1 MPGVLPVLNRKALE
15 YALRVAIAV
24 NCEIVSPMLFERKNY
39 YYPDLPKNY
48 QISQKRAP
56 LGRGGALEIVVPSG
70 TPASGPGADGPIK
83 RIGLED
89 VHLEEDTGK
98 LLHAEE
104 GDDSYIDYNRS
115 GMPLLELVSAPD
127 MRTLAEVQAYMNAVR
142 DLLLYLGVSECRMEL
157 GQLRFEAN
165 ISLRPIGQEELGP
178 RVELK
183 NLNSFRSVLRGLE
196 YEMRRQEKHLNAGH
210 KILRETRLWDEERG
224 VTEPMRSKEEAQDYR
239 YFPEP
244 DLVPISISAELLE
257 TTRASLPELP
267 AARRRRFVSQY
278 ALPEYDA
285 QVLTSDKA
293 IADFFES
300 TVAAGADAKTAS
312 NWIMGEVLRL
322 LKPARADGSCRPGE
336 SGGSAD
342 QLALSPGQMAQLLR
356 LLDSGKVSGPAA
368 KQVFEEMFRTGRPP
382 EDIIRQ
388 KGLEQISDE
397 SELANL
403 VERTIAENPA
413 AVQDF
418 KAGKEQSLKFLMGQV
433 MRQTRGRANPQV
445 VQQMFVER
453 LKKL

>member
-24 NCEIVSPMLFERKNY
+24 NCEMVSPMLFERKNY

-70 TPASGPGADGPIK
+70 TPGSGTGADGPIK
-83 RIGLED
+83 RIGMED

-115 GMPLLELVSAPD
+115 GIPLLELVSAPD

-165 ISLRPIGQEELGP
+165 ISLRPVGQEELGL

-196 YEMRRQEKHLNAGH
+196 YEMRRQEKLLNGGH

-257 TTRASLPELP
+257 TTRASLPEMP
-267 AARRRRFVSQY
+267 TARRRRFVSQY

-293 IADFFES
+293 LADFFES
-300 TVAAGADAKTAS
+300 TVAAGAGAKTAS
-312 NWIMGEVLRL
+312 NWIMGELLRL
-322 LKPARADGSCRPGE
+322 FKE

-342 QLALSPGQMAQLLR
+342 RLALSPGQMAQLLR

-368 KQVFEEMFRTGRPP
+368 KQVFEEMFRSGRPP

-413 AVQDF
+413 AVDDF
-418 KAGKEQSLKFLMGQV
+418 KAGKEQSLKFLMGRV

-445 VQQMFVER
+445 VQQMLVER

>member
-1 MPGVLPVLNRKALE
+1 MPGVLPVLNRRALE

-56 LGRGGALEIVVPSG
+56 LGRGGWLEIVVPSG

-165 ISLRPIGQEELGP
+165 ISLRPAGREELGP

-196 YEMRRQEKHLNAGH
+196 YEMRRQENLLNAGER
-210 KILRETRLWDEERG
+210 ILRETRLWDEERG

-257 TTRASLPELP
+257 STRASLPELP
-267 AARRRRFVSQY
+267 GARRRRFVSQY

-285 QVLTSDKA
+285 EVLTSDKA
-293 IADFFES
+293 LADFFES
-300 TVAAGADAKTAS
+300 TAAAGADAKTAS
-312 NWIMGEVLRL
+312 NWMMGEFLRL

-336 SGGSAD
+336 TGRSAEEVST
-342 QLALSPGQMAQLLR
+342 SPSQVAQLLK
-356 LLDSGKVSGPAA
+356 LVDGGKVSSPAA

-382 EDIIRQ
+382 EEIIRE
-388 KGLEQISDE
+388 KALEQISDE
-397 SELANL
+397 AQLASL
-403 VERTIAENPA
+403 VDQAIAQNPGA
-413 AVQDF
+413 AEDF

-433 MRQTRGRANPQV
+433 MRHTRGRANPQV
-445 VQQMFVER
+445 VQQMLLDR